1 MSSIHWV
8 RLFIAASRYSWC
20 LKCSAFRPHA
30 PPLRGSLPPEGAFL
44 PWAGPAAKKEGGPH
58 AVTAHQSTGEN
69 RAALG
74 AAPYQHRYLQP
85 ICEADCANRSAD
97 CLHWEASCVLSL
109 IVAH

>member
-1 MSSIHWV
+1 MPWGGP
-8 RLFIAASRYSWC
+8 AA
-20 LKCSAFRPHA
+20 KKGPHA

-44 PWAGPAAKKEGGPH
+44 PWGGPAAKKEGGPH